1 MPPPDGSLVDGDV
14 VLCAALLAGKEQ
26 WLEQAVAR
34 GGLRHECDAIQRLKD
49 SESALESAYLRT
61 VLPPLRAE
69 LECALGRP
77 LSERGSSMIFGPA
90 AIPTLSAAWFAA
102 LLLQELRRVHA
113 ETPLRVVVPSQ
124 MPASLRACSSHEQV
138 DGLLR
143 ANTLGEFARDVLHLA
158 PERLWTIIE
167 SQTPPEAPKS
177 NRGNVVQRVDA
188 WLRHR
193 MRCDSPALTRPW
205 QALFSV
211 ALSTIPVATRSRP
224 TGAITQRGAAESSTD
239 PLLALVAERVVPP
252 AMTRL
257 GHAIQGLARRFDV
270 TGFRR
275 GYGRLVSHHIYEDR
289 TNIRNALAHDAGEV
303 VVGVQH
309 GGGYGTLAVLPISP
323 QTEFIA
329 GPFITWGWDGYGSY
343 DVDSR
348 PLPSPS
354 LTRLKNIRQRREGSG
369 IAAKIVFVGASMDM
383 GLSRIHSKPI
393 GIEWLRYR
401 SWKLRFLSGLSSEMR
416 RDFYY
421 RGHFVAACGLEDELW
436 IRSNFPDIQLL
447 RGRLPDAMAEAR
459 AIVVDHPITAL
470 HQAMACGCPTI
481 GFWDQT
487 AWRLSE
493 TARPEFEML
502 SEAGV
507 LLASPEEAARA
518 LNELGDCI
526 EDWWRTPDVQK
537 AVSAW
542 CHRFARTDQSWRTEW
557 LKALFTSP
565 NSEPSVQP
573 PDR

>member
-1 MPPPDGSLVDGDV
+1 
-14 VLCAALLAGKEQ
+14 
-26 WLEQAVAR
+26 
-34 GGLRHECDAIQRLKD
+34 
-49 SESALESAYLRT
+49 
-61 VLPPLRAE
+61 
-69 LECALGRP
+69 
-77 LSERGSSMIFGPA
+77 
-90 AIPTLSAAWFAA
+90 
-102 LLLQELRRVHA
+102 
-113 ETPLRVVVPSQ
+113 
-124 MPASLRACSSHEQV
+124 
-138 DGLLR
+138 
-143 ANTLGEFARDVLHLA
+143 
-158 PERLWTIIE
+158 
-167 SQTPPEAPKS
+167 
-177 NRGNVVQRVDA
+177 
-188 WLRHR
+188 
-193 MRCDSPALTRPW
+193 
-205 QALFSV
+205 
-211 ALSTIPVATRSRP
+211 
-224 TGAITQRGAAESSTD
+224 
-239 PLLALVAERVVPP
+239 
-252 AMTRL
+252 
-257 GHAIQGLARRFDV
+257 
-270 TGFRR
+270 
-275 GYGRLVSHHIYEDR
+275 
-289 TNIRNALAHDAGEV
+289 V

-309 GGGYGTLAVLPISP
+309 GGGYGTQEVLPISP

-329 GPFITWGWDGYGSY
+329 GPFITWGWDRYGSY

-369 IAAKIVFVGASMDM
+369 IAAKVVFVGASMDM

-393 GIEWLRYR
+393 GMEWLRYR

-416 RDFYY
+416 RDVYY
-421 RGHFVAACGLEDELW
+421 RGHLVTACGLEDELW
-436 IRSNFPDIQLL
+436 IRSSFPDIQLL

-487 AWRLSE
+487 AWRLAE

-518 LNELGDCI
+518 LNERGDGI
-526 EDWWRTPDVQK
+526 EDWWRTPDVRK

-542 CHRFARTDQSWRTEW
+542 CHRFARTDQRWRTKW